1 MIVLD
6 THIWV
11 WWVQQDARLTQAHH
25 RWLQTYQSSGL
36 GVSLYSCWEVAK
48 LVEYERLVLP
58 RPLEG
63 WFTSALAYPGVRL
76 LDLTLPILIESTR
89 LQGFHKDPADQIIVA
104 TARLLAVPILTA
116 DTKILGYDGVQTL

>member
-48 LVEYERLVLP
+48 LVEFDRLVLP
-58 RPLEG
+58 TPLEN
-63 WFTSALAYPGVRL
+63 WFASALTYPGVRL
-76 LDLTLPILIESTR
+76 LEVREGRKPQPTGRINEVMRVLTR
-89 LQGFHKDPADQIIVA
+89 YV
-104 TARLLAVPILTA
+104 LAE
-116 DTKILGYDGVQTL
+116 